1 MKHFFQPIN
10 FHEHPGAFYGHI
22 VLGLAVMFGVLGILQ
37 AVPRQ
42 YRKWIIAV
50 FTFLGGLFY
59 VAEFFLPAH
68 SGKNSLNKYD
78 DVVANIFVVVGA
90 YAIGLGV
97 ISLLQLH
104 VRKVVRTA
112 PGWGNSAALIISF
125 LGMTVFGLLNEYA
138 PHSLLFHGRL
148 FSQGIRVT
156 NSSVFDFLFT
166 GGIANF
172 GSAIFSMIAFFIAS
186 AAYRAFRVRSLESSL
201 LMTAALIIM
210 LGSVGFGTILTNWLP
225 LGNDPKSEFW
235 ANFRIEN
242 IAQWLLLQVN
252 TPAQRG
258 ILFGITLG
266 ELAMALRLWLSLE
279 RGSYFDKEV

>member
-1 MKHFFQPIN
+1 MKKFFQPIN
-10 FHEHPGAFYGHI
+10 VHEHPGAFFAHI
-22 VLGLAVMFGVLGILQ
+22 ALGLAVMFGVL
-37 AVPRQ
+37 AVLHVAPKQ
-42 YRKWIIAV
+42 YRKSIIAV
-50 FTFLGGLFY
+50 FTFLGGLYY
-59 VAEFFLPAH
+59 VAEFFLPAKGG
-68 SGKNSLNKYD
+68 SNRLTQYND
-78 DVVANIFVVVGA
+78 LVANIFTVVGA

-97 ISLLQLH
+97 ISLLQMH
-104 VRKVVRTA
+104 IRKVVRTS
-112 PGWGNSAALIISF
+112 PGWGNSAALVISF
-125 LGMTVFGLLNEYA
+125 FAMTTFGLLNAYA
-138 PHSLLFHGRL
+138 PKKVLLHG
-148 FSQGIRVT
+148 SGMHVT
-156 NSSVFDFLFT
+156 NSDVFNFLFA
-166 GGIANF
+166 GGIGNF

-186 AAYRAFRVRSLESSL
+186 AAYRAFRIRSLESSL

-210 LGSVGFGTILTNWLP
+210 LGSVGFGTVLTNWLP
-225 LGNDPKSEFW
+225 LGDNPKTEFW

>member
-1 MKHFFQPIN
+1 MNKFFQPIN
-10 FHEHPGAFYGHI
+10 VHENPVAFFAHIALSLGAVF
-22 VLGLAVMFGVLGILQ
+22 GIL
-37 AVPRQ
+37 ALLHAAPKQ
-42 YRKWIIAV
+42 YRKSIIAV
-50 FTFLGGLFY
+50 FTFLGGLYY
-59 VAEFFLPAH
+59 VAEFFLPA
-68 SGKNSLNKYD
+68 KNGNNRLTPYND
-78 DVVANIFVVVGA
+78 LVANIFTVVGA

-97 ISLLQLH
+97 ISLLQMH
-104 VRKVVRTA
+104 VRKVVRTT
-112 PGWGNSAALIISF
+112 PGWTNSAALVISF
-125 LGMTVFGLLNEYA
+125 FAMTIFGLLNAYA
-138 PHSLLFHGRL
+138 PKSVVLHAASVH
-148 FSQGIRVT
+148 IT
-156 NSSVFDFLFT
+156 NADVFKFLFT
-166 GGIANF
+166 GGIGNF

-186 AAYRAFRVRSLESSL
+186 AAYRAFRIRSLESSL

-225 LGNDPKSEFW
+225 LGDNPKTEFW

-242 IAQWLLLQVN
+242 ISQWLLLQVN

>member
-1 MKHFFQPIN
+1 MKKFFQPIN
-10 FHEHPGAFYGHI
+10 LHGHAASFYGHI
-22 VLGLAVMFGVLGILQ
+22 VLSLAVMFGVLALLQ
-37 AVPRQ
+37 AAPKQ
-42 YRKWIIAV
+42 YRKQIIAV

-59 VAEFFLPAH
+59 VAEFFLPAPT
-68 SGKNSLNKYD
+68 GTNVLTQYND
-78 DVVANIFVVVGA
+78 LVANFFTVVGA

-97 ISLLQLH
+97 VSLLQMH
-104 VRKVVRTA
+104 IRKVVRAA
-112 PGWGNSAALIISF
+112 PNWGNSAALIISF
-125 LGMTVFGLLNEYA
+125 FAMAIFGLLHEYN
-138 PHSLLFHGRL
+138 PKGVLFHGPGLR
-148 FSQGIRVT
+148 IT

-166 GGIANF
+166 GGISNF

-186 AAYRAFRVRSLESSL
+186 AAYRAFRIRSLESSL

-210 LGSVGFGTILTNWLP
+210 LGSVGFGTLLTNWLP
-225 LGNDPKSEFW
+225 LGNDPKTEFW

-279 RGSYFDKEV
+279 RGSYFDKEI